1 MRILVLGATGMLG
14 HKMFQTLRQH
24 YDDTYAVV
32 RAPLS
37 SLSHI
42 ELFQKGNVIVDFDAQ
57 DLGAVKRLL
66 EEQKPAVVVNCIG
79 VIKQRSDAKAF
90 IPSLTLNSLLPHHLA
105 AELANRGGRLIHFS
119 TDCVFSGKKGEYTE
133 SDQSDAEDLYG
144 KSKFL
149 GEVAAPN
156 AVTLRTSMIGRE
168 LSHFQSLL
176 EWFLRQKSR
185 HVEGFKRA
193 IYSGLTTNSLS
204 KVVSDIIG
212 DYPALSGLYQVT
224 GKTIS
229 KFELLKLIQ
238 ERFGLPLE
246 VVPDEMVHCDRSMVG
261 DKFKEAT
268 GFEAP
273 DWPEL
278 IDGLACD
285 PTPYAK
291 WTGENS

>member
-1 MRILVLGATGMLG
+1 MQILVLGATGMLG
-14 HKMFQTLRQH
+14 HKMFQTLRES
-24 YDDTYAVV
+24 YDDTHAVV

-37 SLSHI
+37 ELSHI
-42 ELFQKGNVIVDFDAQ
+42 ELFQRGNVVSGIDAQ
-57 DLGAVKRLL
+57 DLMALSQLIER
-66 EEQKPAVVVNCIG
+66 EKPAVVVNCVG
-79 VIKQRSDAKAF
+79 VIKQRNDAKAY

-105 AELANRGGRLIHFS
+105 AELAKHGGRLIHFS
-119 TDCVFSGKKGEYTE
+119 TDCVFSGKRGEYTE
-133 SDQSDAEDLYG
+133 HDQSDAEDLYG

-149 GEVAAPN
+149 GEVTAPN

-168 LSHFQSLL
+168 LNHFQSLL

-185 HVEGFKRA
+185 HVEGYTRA
-193 IYSGLTTNSLS
+193 MYSGLTTNMLS
-204 KVVSDIIG
+204 NVVADIIE
-212 DYPALSGLYQVT
+212 DEAKLSGLYQVT
-224 GKTIS
+224 GNTIS

-238 ERFGLPLE
+238 ERFKLPLE

-261 DKFKEAT
+261 DKFKDAT

-278 IDGLACD
+278 IDQLAKD

-291 WTGENS
+291 WTGESS